1 MARSHPL
8 ERVRNIGIMAHI
20 DAGKTTTTERIL
32 YYTGK
37 THRIGEVHDGAAT
50 MDWMVQEQE
59 RGITITSAATT
70 CIWHDPRD
78 PQNRNRT
85 YRINI
90 IDTPGH
96 VDFTVEVE
104 RSLRVLDGAVSVFC
118 AKGGVEPQSE
128 TVWKQAETYKVPR
141 MAYVNKMDITGANF
155 FRVVDMMK
163 ERLGANAVP
172 IQLPIGAEAD
182 FRGIIDLVK
191 MRAEVYYDDEGKDVR
206 DEDIPADLMDLAQKY
221 HDEMI
226 EKVAETDDALME
238 KYFSGEELTT
248 DEVMAAIRK
257 ATIACTMN
265 PVLCGTSYRNKGVQ
279 PLLDAIIE
287 YMPSPMDIP
296 AIKGTDPDDPEK
308 EMVRHP
314 SDDEPFSAL
323 AFKIMVDPFV
333 GKLAFFRVYSGH
345 LAAGSYVMNSTKQK
359 RERMSRIMLMHANHR
374 EEVTDI
380 YTGEI
385 AGAVGLKDTTT
396 GDTLCDENHQI
407 ILESMVFPDPV
418 IEVAIEPKTKAGQD
432 KMTMALLRLAEEDPT
447 FKTYTNKETGQ
458 TIIAGMG
465 ELHLEIIVDRLLR
478 EFKVEAS
485 VGKPQV
491 TYKATIRKAVK
502 AEGRFV
508 RQTGGHG
515 QYGHCWI
522 ELSPNEPGKG
532 YEFESRIVGGV
543 IPKEF
548 IAPIDSGIQGAA
560 KAGYQGFELVDFKA
574 AVVDGSYH
582 DVDSSAQAYEIA
594 GSMAFKAALE
604 RANPVLMEPMM
615 KVEIIV
621 PDQYLGDVMGNVSSR
636 RGRVD
641 GTEMRGQDQIIHAF
655 VPLSEM
661 FGYTTDLRSRTQ
673 GRGMFTM
680 QFDHYEEV
688 PKSVA
693 EKIIGE
699 RAKKD

>member
-1 MARSHPL
+1 MPRSHPL

-32 YYTGK
+32 FYTGK
-37 THRIGEVHDGAAT
+37 NHRIGETHEGTAT
-50 MDWMVQEQE
+50 MDWMAQEQE

-70 CIWHDPRD
+70 CFWHDPHD
-78 PQNRNRT
+78 PENRNKQ

-128 TVWKQAETYKVPR
+128 TVWKQAETYRVPR

-172 IQLPIGAEAD
+172 IQLPIGAENT
-182 FRGIIDLVK
+182 FRGIIDLVR
-191 MRAEVYYDDEGKDVR
+191 MRAEVYYDDLGQDVR
-206 DEDIPADLMDLAQKY
+206 DEDIPAEMKDLA
-221 HDEMI
+221 DEYRANLI

-238 KYFSGEELTT
+238 KYLEGEELTEEEIRT
-248 DEVMAAIRK
+248 AIRK
-257 ATIACTMN
+257 STVACTMN

-279 PLLDAIIE
+279 PLLDAVID
-287 YMPSPMDIP
+287 YMPSPLDIP
-296 AIKGTDPDDPEK
+296 AIQGTDPHDPEK
-308 EMVRHP
+308 VLERHP
-314 SDDEPFSAL
+314 SDEEPFSAL
-323 AFKIMVDPFV
+323 AFKIMVEPFV
-333 GKLAFFRVYSGH
+333 GKLAFFRVYSGK
-345 LAAGSYVMNSTKQK
+345 LESGNYVMNSTKQK
-359 RERMSRIMLMHANHR
+359 RERISRIMLMHANHR
-374 EEVTDI
+374 EEVDTI

-396 GDTLCDENHQI
+396 GDTLCAEDNQI

-418 IEVAIEPKTKAGQD
+418 IEVAIEPKTRAGQE
-432 KMTMALLRLAEEDPT
+432 KMTYALQRLAEEDPT
-447 FKTYTNKETGQ
+447 FKTYTNQETGQ

-478 EFKVEAS
+478 EYKVEAT

-491 TYKATIRKAVK
+491 TYKETIRKAAK
-502 AEGRFV
+502 AEGRYV

-522 ELSPNEPGKG
+522 EIEPQEPGKG

-548 IAPIDSGIQGAA
+548 IAPIDQGIQEAA
-560 KAGYQGFELVDFKA
+560 KAGAIAGYEVVNFKA
-574 AVVDGSYH
+574 NVFDGSYH
-582 DVDSSAQAYEIA
+582 DVDSSEMAYKIA
-594 GSMAFKAALE
+594 ASMAFKEAVQKAD
-604 RANPVLMEPMM
+604 PCLMEPMM
-615 KVEIIV
+615 KVEVIV

-636 RGRVD
+636 RGRVE
-641 GTEMRGQDQIIHAF
+641 GTEMRGQDQIIHAY

-693 EKIIGE
+693 EKIIGRKTE
-699 RAKKD
+699 K

>member
-37 THRIGEVHDGAAT
+37 THRIGEVHEGAAT

-78 PQNRNRT
+78 PQNRNKT

-172 IQLPIGAEAD
+172 IQLPIGSEAD

-206 DEDIPADLMDLAQKY
+206 DEDIPADMMELAQKY

-238 KYFSGEELTT
+238 KYFNGEELTT
-248 DEVMAAIRK
+248 EEVMAAIRK
-257 ATIACTMN
+257 ATINCTMN
-265 PVLCGTSYRNKGVQ
+265 PVTCGTSYRNKGVQ

-287 YMPSPMDIP
+287 YMPSPVDIP
-296 AIKGTDPDDPEK
+296 AIKGTDPEDPEK

-396 GDTLCDENHQI
+396 GDTLCDENNQI

-447 FKTYTNKETGQ
+447 FKTYTNQETGQ

-478 EFKVEAS
+478 EFKVEAT

-522 ELSPNEPGKG
+522 ELEPNEPGKG

-548 IAPIDSGIQGAA
+548 IAPIDAGIQGAA

-604 RANPVLMEPMM
+604 KANPVLMEPMM

-693 EKIIGE
+693 EKVIGE

>member
-1 MARSHPL
+1 MPRSHPL
-8 ERVRNIGIMAHI
+8 ERLRNIGIMAHI

-32 YYTGK
+32 FYTGK
-37 THRIGEVHDGAAT
+37 THRIGETHEGSAT

-70 CIWHDPRD
+70 CVWHDPKD
-78 PQNRNRT
+78 PDNKDRT

-141 MAYVNKMDITGANF
+141 MAYVNKMDITGADF

-163 ERLGANAVP
+163 DRLHANAVP
-172 IQLPIGAEAD
+172 IQLPIGKED
-182 FRGIIDLVK
+182 TFRGIIDLVTMK
-191 MRAEVYYDDEGKDVR
+191 AEVYYDNEGKDVR
-206 DEDIPADLMDLAQKY
+206 EEEIPEDLLELAQQY
-221 HDEMI
+221 HDEMV
-226 EKVAETDDALME
+226 EKVAETDDELME
-238 KYFSGEELTT
+238 KFFEDPETIT
-248 DEVMAAIRK
+248 VDEIRAAIRK
-257 ATIACTMN
+257 ATINCTMN
-265 PVLCGTSYRNKGVQ
+265 PVCCGTSYRNKGVQ
-279 PLLDAIIE
+279 PLLDNVVY
-287 YMPSPMDIP
+287 YMPSPLDIE
-296 AIKGTDPDDPEK
+296 AIKGTDPDDEEVVLERK
-308 EMVRHP
+308 P

-333 GKLAFFRVYSGH
+333 GKLAFFRVYSGT

-359 RERMSRIMLMHANHR
+359 RERMGRIMMMHANHR
-374 EEVTDI
+374 EEVDMV

-385 AGAVGLKDTTT
+385 GGAVGLKDTTT
-396 GDTLCDENHQI
+396 GDTLCDEKNQI

-447 FKTYTNKETGQ
+447 FKTYTNQETGQ

-465 ELHLEIIVDRLLR
+465 ELHLDIIVDRLLR
-478 EFKVEAS
+478 EFKVEANI
-485 VGKPQV
+485 GKPQV

-522 ELSPNEPGKG
+522 EIEPTEPGVG
-532 YEFESRIVGGV
+532 YSFESRIVGGV

-548 IAPIDSGIQGAA
+548 IAPIDTGIQGAA
-560 KAGYQGFELVDFKA
+560 KAGYEGFELVDFKA

-582 DVDSSAQAYEIA
+582 DVDSSATAYEIA

-604 RANPVLMEPMM
+604 KANPVLMEPVM

-621 PDQYLGDVMGNVSSR
+621 PEQYMGDVMGNVSSR

-641 GTEMRGQDQIIHAF
+641 GMEARAQDQIIHAF

-688 PKSVA
+688 PKNVA
-693 EKIIGE
+693 EKVIGT
-699 RAKKD
+699 RVKK